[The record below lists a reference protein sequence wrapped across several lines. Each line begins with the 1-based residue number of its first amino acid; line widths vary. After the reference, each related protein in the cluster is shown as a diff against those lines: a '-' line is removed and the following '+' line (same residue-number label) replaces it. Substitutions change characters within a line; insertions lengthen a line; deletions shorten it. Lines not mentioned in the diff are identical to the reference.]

1 MAVNTRNS
9 IVTNGLV
16 LALDA
21 GNTKSYA
28 SGSSVIRDLVNP
40 SVSGSLI
47 NGPTFSNQNGGC
59 LVFNG
64 VEGSGGYVATNVIS
78 LSGSQTMN
86 VVFSVSGSSDD
97 PISGIFTNH
106 KYTEEAN
113 IGLNYTGY
121 KVSVS
126 IGYTDFTREFATK
139 QSNYILVDNKITV
152 ASLVFDSPTN
162 TILMYINGVLDNSW
176 VLTKTVKFVPWV
188 VYLGLWSNYSPSY
201 YLNGRIYQGQI
212 YNRALS
218 AQEILQNYNAGKT
231 RFGLS

>member
-9 IVTNGLV
+9 IVTNGLI

-21 GNTKSYA
+21 GNTKSYT
-28 SGSSVIRDLVNP
+28 SGSSVMQDLVNP

-59 LVFNG
+59 LVFDG
-64 VEGSGGYVATNVIS
+64 TNDYAITNIIS

-86 VVFSVSGSSDD
+86 VVFSVSGSSDN

-113 IGLNYTGY
+113 IGLNYAGY
-121 KVSVS
+121 RVSVS

-139 QSNYILVDNKITV
+139 QSNYVLTDNKITV
-152 ASLVFDSPTN
+152 ASLVFDNPTN
-162 TILMYINGVLDNSW
+162 TILMYINGILDNSW

-188 VYLGLWSNYSPSY
+188 VYLGLWSNYPDY

-212 YNRALS
+212 YNKALS
-218 AQEILQNYNAGKT
+218 AQEVLQNYNATKT